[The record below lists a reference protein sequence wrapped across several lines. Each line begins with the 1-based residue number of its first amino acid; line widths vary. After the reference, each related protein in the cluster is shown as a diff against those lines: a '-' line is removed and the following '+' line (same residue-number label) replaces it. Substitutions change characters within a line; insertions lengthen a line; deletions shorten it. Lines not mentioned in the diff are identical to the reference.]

1 MTPLRETMIKMMKL
15 RNFAPRTQKVYLSA
29 VEKLARYYRR
39 SPDLITVEEVQDYL
53 IHLQEDQ
60 GLSFSSCNQAKSA
73 ILFFFTYVLKNTRLA
88 VTTPGRRTVKKLPQV
103 LSKEEVANVL
113 NAVPHARDRLCLE
126 LIYSAGLRTEE
137 VIRLKAQ
144 DIDSSRMTIRVVQ
157 GKGHKDRET
166 VLSEKVLRRLR
177 EYWACY
183 RPKTFLFPSRHDPEN
198 IPMCPSVIRK
208 AFKKAMKQA
217 GVTKSGSL
225 HMLRHSFATHMLE
238 AGYDIKTI
246 QTLLGHNH
254 ISTTMIYLHISVGK
268 ASRVVSPIDTIITQD
283 AIPVF
288 DAGSSGGCHEKV
300 F

>member
-1 MTPLRETMIKMMKL
+1 MKPLREAMIKMMKL
-15 RNFAPRTQKVYLSA
+15 RNFAPRTQQAYLTA
-29 VEKLARYYRR
+29 VEKLARYYKR
-39 SPDLITVEEVQDYL
+39 SPDLITVGEVQDYL

-60 GLSFSSCNQAKSA
+60 GLSFSSCNQAKSG
-73 ILFFFTYVLKNTRLA
+73 IVFFFTYVLKNTQLA

-103 LSKEEVANVL
+103 LSKEEVSNVL
-113 NAVPHARDRLCLE
+113 NAVPHFRDRLCLE

-137 VIRLKAQ
+137 VIRLKVQ
-144 DIDSSRMTIRVVQ
+144 DIDSARMTIRIVQ

-166 VLSEKVLRRLR
+166 VLSEKVLLSLR

-183 RPKTFLFPSRHDPEN
+183 RPQTYLFPSRHDPADS
-198 IPMCPSVIRK
+198 PMCPSVIRK
-208 AFKKAMKQA
+208 TFKQAKKKA
-217 GVTKSGSL
+217 GVTKAGSL

-268 ASRVVSPIDTIITQD
+268 SSRVVSPLDTIKTMD

-288 DAGSSGGCHEKV
+288 AAGSSGGCHEKV